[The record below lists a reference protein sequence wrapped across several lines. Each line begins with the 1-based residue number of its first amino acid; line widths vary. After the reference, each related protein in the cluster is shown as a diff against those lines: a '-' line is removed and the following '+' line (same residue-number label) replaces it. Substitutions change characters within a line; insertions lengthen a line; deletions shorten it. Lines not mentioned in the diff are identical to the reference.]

1 MNAVLILLVSIVL
14 HVIGYVFYGGWLAK
28 QWGIDPNRPTPA
40 HEMEDGIDYVPAK
53 APVLMG
59 HHFSS
64 IAGAGPING
73 PIQAAV
79 FGWVPVLLWVLI
91 GGVFFGG
98 VHDFG
103 ALFASIRHK
112 GQSIGEVISD
122 SMGRTAK
129 RIFIIFG
136 YLTLLLV
143 VAAFASIV
151 ANTFGTTTSAGVMR
165 EGAALEANLST
176 AMISLLFIVLAMIFG
191 FLVYRRNVSVGPA
204 TAIGILGIVAIVFI
218 GLNFH
223 PVALSYNVWMW
234 VLGLYILVASVTPVW
249 ILLQPRDYL
258 SSYLL
263 YFMIVVSVIGVLGAA
278 VTGTATLA
286 IPAFGLAEAK
296 GNGLFTTGSVF
307 PALFITIACGA
318 ISGFHSLVSSGTTAK
333 QIDNERN
340 AQPIGYGAMLIECVV
355 AVLALCAVGYVWTD
369 AVGEISADTGKLVS
383 AFASPTAVFATGIS
397 KMIGSFT
404 SEGVQNVMYQ
414 MLVLAVSVFCLTS
427 LDTATR
433 LARYMFQE
441 FWLED
446 GETPE
451 DVTDGRRILVNPI
464 FATAVTVVLG
474 IALGM
479 TGYAKIWPLFGAA
492 NQLLAALGLIA
503 VCAWLGNIG
512 RNNKMFFIPMCFML
526 VVTVVSLIQTIIAK
540 VTAGGDVWN
549 YIQALIAV
557 LLVVLAIVLAVIA
570 FRTLVDQADRKDR
583 LKASAMSNRS
593 VRRGTSAMKEAA
605 KRSAQDPSLRSSG
618 RGNRKSGSR
627 RGKKKR

>member
-1 MNAVLILLVSIVL
+1 MNAALILIISIAALVA
-14 HVIGYVFYGGWLAK
+14 GYIFYGGWLAK
-28 QWGIDPNRPTPA
+28 EWGIDAKRPTPA
-40 HEMEDGIDYVPAK
+40 HELTDGVDYVPAK
-53 APVLMG
+53 APVIMG

-79 FGWVPVLLWVLI
+79 FGWVPVLLWVLV

-112 GQSIGEVISD
+112 GQSIGEIIS
-122 SMGRTAK
+122 STMGRTAK
-129 RIFIIFG
+129 RLFIIFS

-151 ANTFGTTTSAGVMR
+151 ANTFGSTTSAGVAR

-176 AMISLLFIVLAMIFG
+176 AMISLLFIVLAMVFG
-191 FLVYRRNVSVGPA
+191 FLVYRRNIAVGPA
-204 TAIGILGIVAIVFI
+204 TAIGIAGIVLIVFI
-218 GLNFH
+218 GLHFH
-223 PVALSYNVWMW
+223 PIALSYNAWMW
-234 VLGLYILVASVTPVW
+234 LLGLYILIASVTPVW

-263 YFMIVVSVIGVLGAA
+263 YFMIGVSVIAVIGASL
-278 VTGTATLA
+278 TGTGSLA
-286 IPAFGLAEAK
+286 IPAFGVAEAK

-333 QIDNERN
+333 QIDNERD
-340 AQPIGYGAMLIECVV
+340 AQPVGYGAMLIECVV
-355 AVLALCAVGYVWTD
+355 AVLSLCAVGYVWSD
-369 AVGEISADTGKLVS
+369 AVGEISADTGKLAS

-404 SEGVQNVMYQ
+404 NEGIQNVMYQ

-441 FWLED
+441 FWLVD
-446 GETPE
+446 GETPA
-451 DVTDGRRILVNPI
+451 DVKDNRKILVNPY
-464 FATAVTVVLG
+464 FATLVTVVPG

-503 VCAWLGNIG
+503 VCAWLGNAG
-512 RNNKMFFIPMCFML
+512 KNNRMFYIPMCFML
-526 VVTVVSLIQTIIAK
+526 LVTIASLVQTIIAK
-540 VTAGGDVWN
+540 LTAGGDIWN

-557 LLVVLAIVLAVIA
+557 LLIVLAVVLAYIA
-570 FRTLVDQADRKDR
+570 FQTLYGQVKRQQARQ
-583 LKASAMSNRS
+583 ASMNRAA
-593 VRRGTSAMKEAA
+593 RRGTVSLQEAA
-605 KRSAQDPSLRSSG
+605 RQGQKNPAMRGTPQRKSSSG
-618 RGNRKSGSR
+618 K
-627 RGKKKR
+627 GKKKKK